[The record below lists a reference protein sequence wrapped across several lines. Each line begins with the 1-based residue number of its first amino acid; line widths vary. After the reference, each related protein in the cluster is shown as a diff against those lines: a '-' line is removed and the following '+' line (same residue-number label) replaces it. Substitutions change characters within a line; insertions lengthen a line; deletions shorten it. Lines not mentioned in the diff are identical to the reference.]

1 MSGPTLHQ
9 SHLQSKP
16 LTFRNIYKVYL
27 KNINIYIFIYMS
39 DKTEEPV
46 PKETQSPVPKEATP
60 PVPKEATPPV
70 PKEATPPVPKE
81 TQSPVM
87 PRPTLKIPEIDDLKA
102 ADDTKDDANDATIL
116 YTPEAQLSTK
126 KTPSPV
132 NICKFDSIAK
142 KVKDEVKPPS
152 PPRRCG
158 CSIQ

>member
-1 MSGPTLHQ
+1 
-9 SHLQSKP
+9 
-16 LTFRNIYKVYL
+16 
-27 KNINIYIFIYMS
+27 MS

-60 PVPKEATPPV
+60 PVPKEATH
-70 PKEATPPVPKE
+70 PVPKE
-81 TQSPVM
+81 TGSPVPKETGSPVPKETGSPVM

-102 ADDTKDDANDATIL
+102 EDDAKDDTIL
-116 YTPEAQLSTK
+116 YTPEAPLSTK

>member
-1 MSGPTLHQ
+1 
-9 SHLQSKP
+9 
-16 LTFRNIYKVYL
+16 
-27 KNINIYIFIYMS
+27 MS
-39 DKTEEPV
+39 DKTEEPVPKEATPPV
-46 PKETQSPVPKEATP
+46 PKETQSPVPKETQS
-60 PVPKEATPPV
+60 PV

-87 PRPTLKIPEIDDLKA
+87 PRPTLKIPELDDLKA
-102 ADDTKDDANDATIL
+102 EDDTNDDTNDDTKDDANDATIL
-116 YTPEAQLSTK
+116 YTPEAPLSTK

>member
-1 MSGPTLHQ
+1 
-9 SHLQSKP
+9 
-16 LTFRNIYKVYL
+16 
-27 KNINIYIFIYMS
+27 MS

-70 PKEATPPVPKE
+70 PKETQSPVPKEATPPVLKEATPPVLKEATPPVPKE

>member
-1 MSGPTLHQ
+1 
-9 SHLQSKP
+9 
-16 LTFRNIYKVYL
+16 
-27 KNINIYIFIYMS
+27 MS

-46 PKETQSPVPKEATP
+46 LKETQSPVPKEATP

-70 PKEATPPVPKE
+70 
-81 TQSPVM
+81 SPGI
-87 PRPTLKIPEIDDLKA
+87 PRPTLKSPDSEDLKA
-102 ADDTKDDANDATIL
+102 EDDTIV
-116 YTPEAQLSTK
+116 YTPEAPLSTQ

-132 NICKFDSIAK
+132 NTCKFDSIAK